1 MIDPIVELKVLLLR
15 INNDKLTPQQ
25 LESVK
30 KRIKELII
38 QLNLEDLQKDFE
50 WVKIITKRK

>member
-1 MIDPIVELKVLLLR
+1 MIDPIVKLKVLLQH
-15 INNDKLTPQQ
+15 IINDKLSPQQ
-25 LESVK
+25 KELTK

-50 WVKIITKRK
+50 

>member
-38 QLNLEDLQKDFE
+38 QLNLEDLQKDF
-50 WVKIITKRK
+50 V

>member
-1 MIDPIVELKVLLLR
+1 MIDPIVELKFLLLR

-38 QLNLEDLQKDFE
+38 QLNLEDLQKDF
-50 WVKIITKRK
+50 V

>member
-1 MIDPIVELKVLLLR
+1 MIDPIVELKVLLK
-15 INNDKLTPQQ
+15 IIMNDKLSPQQ
-25 LESVK
+25 KEATK

-50 WVKIITKRK
+50 

>member
-25 LESVK
+25 LELVK

-38 QLNLEDLQKDFE
+38 QLNLEDLQKDF
-50 WVKIITKRK
+50 V